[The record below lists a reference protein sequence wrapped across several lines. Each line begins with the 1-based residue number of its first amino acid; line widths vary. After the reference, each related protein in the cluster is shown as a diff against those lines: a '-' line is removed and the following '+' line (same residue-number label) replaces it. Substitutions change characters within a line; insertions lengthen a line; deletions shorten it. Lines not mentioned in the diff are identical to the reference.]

1 MTLLALA
8 GNIGGRATMGFT
20 SAAFISR
27 VSAAAP
33 MPKPDC
39 LKKCRRVAARSKSLD
54 TRSGRYLIALLLSNG
69 LVGIH
74 ENVGY
79 HGQRFYIRSLTVAV
93 LFSLIVIELE
103 HIL

>member
-8 GNIGGRATMGFT
+8 GNIGGRAAIGFT
-20 SAAFISR
+20 SLAFISR

-39 LKKCRRVAARSKSLD
+39 LKKCRRVAATSKSLD
-54 TRSGRYLIALLLSNG
+54 IRSGRYLIALLLSNS

-79 HGQRFYIRSLTVAV
+79 HGQRLQIRRLCPLLAAV
-93 LFSLIVIELE
+93 LCG
-103 HIL
+103 